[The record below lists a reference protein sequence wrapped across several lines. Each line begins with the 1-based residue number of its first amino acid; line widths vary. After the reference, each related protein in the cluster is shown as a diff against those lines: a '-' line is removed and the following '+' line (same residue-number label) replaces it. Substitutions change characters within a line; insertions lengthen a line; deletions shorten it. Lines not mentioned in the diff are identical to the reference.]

1 MAKGIYKRGTVYW
14 VRYAGLDGKL
24 IRESAKSSKFKDA
37 EILLLERK
45 KVIREGN
52 EPEPIKK
59 MPNLSFKQFA
69 VEYEAWAERQRS
81 FKSKKSFIQQLVD
94 AFGNNQLRQFNTLML
109 EQFQSERLVKGIK
122 KVKVSKTEWKTIPN
136 KPATINRLIATIKHM
151 FHKAYEWEMVNE
163 ETFKRVRRV
172 KLLEENNRRLR
183 FLTKEECQALIIQC
197 QGSTKDITVTA
208 LNSGMRKGEIL
219 GLKWDNVDLKHG
231 FILLDKTKNGDRREI
246 PINETLRGVF

>member
-1 MAKGIYKRGTVYW
+1 
-14 VRYAGLDGKL
+14 
-24 IRESAKSSKFKDA
+24 
-37 EILLLERK
+37 
-45 KVIREGN
+45 
-52 EPEPIKK
+52 
-59 MPNLSFKQFA
+59 
-69 VEYEAWAERQRS
+69 
-81 FKSKKSFIQQLVD
+81 
-94 AFGNNQLRQFNTLML
+94 ML